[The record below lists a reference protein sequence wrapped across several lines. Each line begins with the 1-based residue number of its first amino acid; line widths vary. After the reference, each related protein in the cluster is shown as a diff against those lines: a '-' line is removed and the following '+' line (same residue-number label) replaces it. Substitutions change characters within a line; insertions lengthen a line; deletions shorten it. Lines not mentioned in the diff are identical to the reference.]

1 MSPPPTRLADPR
13 EGYRE
18 ALAKVA
24 RTERSGKVL
33 FMVLTRRV

>member
-33 FMVLTRRV
+33 MVLTRRV